1 MNVGYFKMI
10 EKLIDEISEPML
22 NTATKLVKL
31 ELDTLRDKV
40 KLNEEKKELIKLEEK
55 SLFILFSF

>member
-1 MNVGYFKMI
+1 MI